1 MIRVFLT
8 AVILTLTSLSGTM
21 AQQSGGA
28 QELVWIQIEAQPNL
42 AKVNEALRR
51 RSSEL
56 QDVNGFD
63 LNGTGWL
70 VVALGPYEEADANR
84 ILSRLRREGRIP
96 RDSYITR
103 SEDYLRQIWP
113 VGANLLTAR
122 TPAADPL
129 ASDETALLE
138 PETPAQLVEAQPEE
152 DSASEFEQIE
162 PEPIPEPEAADE
174 TPREARASEGLLS
187 WDERA
192 ELQVALEW
200 AGHYAGRIDAAFG
213 AGTRNSMAEWQGA
226 NDYEVTGILTT
237 EQRAALLG
245 QYNAVLEGL
254 DMQVVSDPKVGIE
267 MQVPLGVVK
276 FAKYEPPFAHFDAT
290 GDVPARVLMISQEG
304 TQDTLY
310 GLYDIMQTLK
320 IVPQDGPRERGKSS
334 FTLTGENE
342 TIVSHTEARLEN
354 GQIKGFTL
362 IWPANDEERRTRVL
376 GLMQDSFTSID
387 GVLDPAEGYGD
398 AQSIDLLAGLEIRKP
413 LFSRSGFYVDGS
425 GTVVTTAEFV
435 DACGHVMIEDGQ
447 EAEIIASD
455 ADSGVAVLR
464 PRAALAPI
472 AHADL
477 SSAAPRLQ
485 SEVTVA
491 GYSYGGVLG
500 APSLTHGKVSDIR
513 GLDGQQ
519 NVSRL
524 ALNALEGDAGGPVL
538 DVNGT
543 VLGMLLPRKQGGRTL
558 PDDVAFAVHSSALM
572 RVLSQA
578 GATPDSVT
586 PASSSG
592 SALSPAL
599 MSARASGMTVLVS
612 CWE

>member
-8 AVILTLTSLSGTM
+8 AVILTLTGLSGAM

-84 ILSRLRREGRIP
+84 ILTRLRREGRIP

-129 ASDETALLE
+129 AIDETALLQPDA
-138 PETPAQLVEAQPEE
+138 PEQ
-152 DSASEFEQIE
+152 SAGESGAELEQVE

-192 ELQVALEW
+192 QLQIALEW

-213 AGTRNSMAEWQGA
+213 AGTRNSMAEWQRA

-237 EQRAALLG
+237 EQRATLLG

-254 DMQVVSDPKVGIE
+254 DMRVVTDPKAGIE

-290 GDVPARVLMISQEG
+290 GDVPEARVLMISQEG

-310 GLYDIMQTLK
+310 GLYDIMQTLQ
-320 IVPQDGPRERGKSS
+320 IVPQDGPRERGKNS
-334 FTLTGENE
+334 FTLTGVNE
-342 TIVSHTEARLEN
+342 HVVSHTEARLEA

-376 GLMQDSFTSID
+376 DVMQDSFTSID
-387 GVLDPAEGYGD
+387 GVLDPAEGYND

-425 GTVVTTAEFV
+425 GTVVTTSEFV

-455 ADSGVAVLR
+455 AKSGVAVLR

-472 AHADL
+472 GHADL
-477 SSAAPRLQ
+477 SGAAPRLQ

-538 DVNGT
+538 DVNGV

-558 PDDVAFAVHSSALM
+558 PDDVAFAVDSPVLM

-578 GATPDSVT
+578 GATPDNVT
-586 PASSSG
+586 PVSSSG
-592 SALSPAL
+592 GALSPAQ
-599 MSARASGMTVLVS
+599 MAARASGMTVLVS